1 MRKELR
7 ISSRG
12 DACES
17 DRFRETRKYM
27 QIGVCESDKVPLK
40 FLLVSMKVSRNK
52 KVFESVKLYFKF
64 FFYMN

>member
-1 MRKELR
+1 MSNDLDVEGGNSRR
-7 ISSRG
+7 VRG

-27 QIGVCESDKVPLK
+27 YIGVRESDKVPLK

-52 KVFESVKLYFKF
+52 KYLKVLSCT
-64 FFYMN
+64 